1 MSSEIP
7 TSTIFCYPD
16 DVKGQSNVEV
26 LNVNNVDSS
35 GCVVLNDEKLLELI
49 QLYPFLYNPR
59 VRPFQDADYDD
70 WAWNRITSA
79 FNLTYT
85 GFLPPVLFTKDDLLR
100 RWNKLQPIIM
110 KMAKMLDLTAI
121 PEPLRQII
129 VKINIQLED
138 QITDVRTNNLTQA
151 QQIIYDNM
159 KMVEQLPLSRRLQ
172 LEAEMMDLVLNT
184 ELDSKAT
191 IKLTDAN
198 LSSVDDE
205 YEELLD
211 LMDIKELIVLKSTY
225 KPCMTEIKD
234 NSQEQLVTST
244 TSNASYETSLL
255 SENSSARMP
264 KMNKKS
270 KTIKKVL
277 PKIIS
282 EIPAGQISLLKSA
295 TQTQWFPLKDSS
307 KYVKRCLVRIK
318 RTNMEDYIPLSYI
331 SRQRKTSTRTTAY
344 NRTMDKQPD
353 EPEDVTN
360 EPLPS
365 MSAPKTRAQIQRE
378 ESNNVQP
385 VQCQQHAQQ
394 STTTEE
400 QPNERVNL
408 KKEPLSPA
416 IPVPMEDQEA
426 VASAS
431 AMPFTKRITAAPKT
445 RAQIQREYRQRIAAL
460 QTPAQK
466 AAARQAR
473 KVRERNKRLRKAAN
487 LAIASVEAVASA
499 SATPFTKRI
508 TAAPK
513 TRAQIQREYRQRIA
527 ASQTPAQKA
536 AARKARK
543 VRDRLRKVTNL
554 AIASGYFGTT
564 TPSSSRSGEESNN
577 VQPVQCQQHAQQ
589 STTTEDQPNERVNLK
604 KEPLFP
610 AIPVLMEDQ
619 EAVASASA
627 MPFTKRITAAP
638 KTRAQIQ
645 REYRQRIAA
654 LQTPAEKALA
664 RKARK
669 VRYQLRKTVNLAI
682 ASGYFGATTPS
693 SSRSGEESNNV
704 QPVQC
709 QQHAQQSTT
718 TEDQPNERVNL
729 TKEQLFPAIPVPI
742 WIQESVA
749 STSATPCTKR
759 ITAAPKTR
767 AQIQREYRQRIAALQ
782 TPAQKAA
789 ARKARN
795 VRVRNN
801 RLRQAANWAI
811 ASGSLEATTT
821 SSSRSG
827 EESNNVQPVQCQQST
842 TTEDQPDERVNLK
855 KEQLF
860 PAIPVPIWIQESVA
874 STSATPCTKR
884 ITAAPKTRA
893 QIQHYAK
900 LLTGLLPV
908 VPLKR
913 QLHLHLVQG
922 KSRTMSNLS
931 NVNNTRNNLPPL
943 KINLMSVSIS
953 KRSHSFRQFLFPWR
967 IKKLLHQQ
975 NNTNTKGKY
984 IICSDNAAPK
994 LKLCGS
1000 QGIAELVVTP
1010 LLTKQPRKL
1019 APHQVFFTT
1028 FTLRRI
1034 LNTESMPLL
1043 KNSHTTI
1050 GANIST
1056 PTPRNRPDIPSNC
1069 SSLQL
1074 KIFTRCRLSHT
1085 KISHEHLL
1093 TGKAAPECSIC
1104 NRPLSIKHILDHCPK
1119 FSNSRKNIF
1128 KNQSP
1133 SVALIK
1139 ILTQ

>member
-16 DVKGQSNVEV
+16 DVKGKSNVEV

-159 KMVEQLPLSRRLQ
+159 RMVEQLPLTRRLQ
-172 LEAEMMDLVLNT
+172 LEAEMMDLILNT

-198 LSSVDDE
+198 LLSVDDE

-244 TSNASYETSLL
+244 TSNASYETSLP
-255 SENSSARMP
+255 SDNSSARMP

-277 PKIIS
+277 PKIKS
-282 EIPAGQISLLKSA
+282 GIPAAQISPLKSA

-344 NRTMDKQPD
+344 NRTMEKQPD

-365 MSAPKTRAQIQRE
+365 MS
-378 ESNNVQP
+378 
-385 VQCQQHAQQ
+385 
-394 STTTEE
+394 
-400 QPNERVNL
+400 
-408 KKEPLSPA
+408 
-416 IPVPMEDQEA
+416 
-426 VASAS
+426 
-431 AMPFTKRITAAPKT
+431 
-445 RAQIQREYRQRIAAL
+445 
-460 QTPAQK
+460 
-466 AAARQAR
+466 
-473 KVRERNKRLRKAAN
+473 
-487 LAIASVEAVASA
+487 
-499 SATPFTKRI
+499 
-508 TAAPK
+508 APK

-543 VRDRLRKVTNL
+543 ERDRLRKVTNL
-554 AIASGYFGTT
+554 AIASGYFGAT

-577 VQPVQCQQHAQQ
+577 VQPVQCQQHALQ

-604 KEPLFP
+604 TEPLSP
-610 AIPVLMEDQ
+610 AIPVPMEDQEAVASVSARPCRKRITAAPKTRAQIQREYRQRLAASQTPAQKAAARKSRKISYQLRKTVNLAIASGYFGARTPSSSRSGEESNNVQPVQCQQHALQSTTTEDQPNELVNLKTEPLSPAIPVPMEDQ

-627 MPFTKRITAAP
+627 RPCRKRITAAP

-654 LQTPAEKALA
+654 SQTPAEKALA

-709 QQHAQQSTT
+709 QQSTT
-718 TEDQPNERVNL
+718 TEDQPDERVNL
-729 TKEQLFPAIPVPI
+729 KKEPLFPAIPVPI

-749 STSATPCTKR
+749 STSARPCRKR

-795 VRVRNN
+795 VRLRNN

-821 SSSRSG
+821 SSSCSG
-827 EESNNVQPVQCQQST
+827 EESNNVQPVQCQQHALQST
-842 TTEDQPDERVNLK
+842 TTEDQPNERVNLK
-855 KEQLF
+855 KEPLS
-860 PAIPVPIWIQESVA
+860 PAIPVPMEDQEAVA
-874 STSATPCTKR
+874 ST
-884 ITAAPKTRA
+884 
-893 QIQHYAK
+893 
-900 LLTGLLPV
+900 
-908 VPLKR
+908 
-913 QLHLHLVQG
+913 
-922 KSRTMSNLS
+922 
-931 NVNNTRNNLPPL
+931 
-943 KINLMSVSIS
+943 
-953 KRSHSFRQFLFPWR
+953 
-967 IKKLLHQQ
+967 
-975 NNTNTKGKY
+975 
-984 IICSDNAAPK
+984 
-994 LKLCGS
+994 
-1000 QGIAELVVTP
+1000 E
-1010 LLTKQPRKL
+1010 
-1019 APHQVFFTT
+1019 
-1028 FTLRRI
+1028 
-1034 LNTESMPLL
+1034 
-1043 KNSHTTI
+1043 
-1050 GANIST
+1050 
-1056 PTPRNRPDIPSNC
+1056 
-1069 SSLQL
+1069 
-1074 KIFTRCRLSHT
+1074 
-1085 KISHEHLL
+1085 
-1093 TGKAAPECSIC
+1093 
-1104 NRPLSIKHILDHCPK
+1104 
-1119 FSNSRKNIF
+1119 
-1128 KNQSP
+1128 
-1133 SVALIK
+1133 
-1139 ILTQ
+1139 